1 MIYGVRASSA
11 TATMVLEKTDDVE
24 LSPRILE
31 LRKKIQSSE
40 YIDNAIMRIAQVI
53 SNKLM
58 ENSDEL
64 KIRKE

>member
-1 MIYGVRASSA
+1 MIYGARASSA
-11 TATMVLEKTDDVE
+11 MATMVLEKTSEAE

-58 ENSDEL
+58 ENSEEL
-64 KIRKE
+64 RIRKE

>member
-1 MIYGVRASSA
+1 MIYGARASSA
-11 TATMVLEKTDDVE
+11 TAPMVLEKTREAD

>member
-1 MIYGVRASSA
+1 MIYGARASSA
-11 TATMVLEKTDDVE
+11 TATMVLEKTSEAE

-40 YIDNAIMRIAQVI
+40 YIDNAILRIAQVI

-58 ENSDEL
+58 ENSEEL
-64 KIRKE
+64 RIRKE

>member
-1 MIYGVRASSA
+1 MIYGARASSA
-11 TATMVLEKTDDVE
+11 AATMVLEKTAEAD

>member
-1 MIYGVRASSA
+1 MISGARVSQAN
-11 TATMVLEKTDDVE
+11 TLVLEKTE
-24 LSPRILE
+24 EQQLSPRILE

-40 YIDNAIMRIAQVI
+40 YIDNAILRIAQVI

-58 ENSDEL
+58 ENSEEL

>member
-11 TATMVLEKTDDVE
+11 TATMVLEKTDEVE